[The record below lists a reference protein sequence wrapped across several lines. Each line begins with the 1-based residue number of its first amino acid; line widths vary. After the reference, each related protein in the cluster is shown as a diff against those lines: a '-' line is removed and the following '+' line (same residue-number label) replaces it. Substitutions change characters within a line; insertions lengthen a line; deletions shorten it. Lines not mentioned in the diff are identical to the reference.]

1 MEYGRPRC
9 LRVFTKDLRP
19 IQVLELRRMMLCSE
33 TGRIY
38 MLGLGKVVVSGSF
51 DPSTLTA
58 TVVKAAYKGAHI

>member
-1 MEYGRPRC
+1 MEYVRPRMFASFYKGSTTYPGPRTTTHDA
-9 LRVFTKDLRP
+9 L
-19 IQVLELRRMMLCSE
+19 LENW
-33 TGRIY
+33 ID